1 MKWVYV
7 PITHDAEHY
16 YCLIDDKPRAGTH
29 ILEKM
34 FVCGGDRAEVETDY
48 NINWKP
54 RIPLY
59 GGHQGRAGYGVCWDL
74 YVLITTLG
82 TSASCRPL
90 IHAAQ

>member
-1 MKWVYV
+1 
-7 PITHDAEHY
+7 
-16 YCLIDDKPRAGTH
+16 
-29 ILEKM
+29 
-34 FVCGGDRAEVETDY
+34 VETDY

-54 RIPLY
+54 RIPLH